1 MADNE
6 EHDISGMGSEDA
18 EENEMLKK
26 TRENWKRI
34 KYTLK
39 ELVHAA
45 ERQRSASQ
53 GCQQEVGQFVR
64 SRVQGTTAGAQTC

>member
-26 TRENWKRI
+26 TRENWKRKKI
-34 KYTLK
+34 HLEGVSPCSRKTKKRIL
-39 ELVHAA
+39 
-45 ERQRSASQ
+45 RMSA
-53 GCQQEVGQFVR
+53 
-64 SRVQGTTAGAQTC
+64 